1 MIQEEQRRLTAAW
14 LNIVAAGVIS
24 AGAVA
29 PIVTVLI
36 AQISGQVSW
45 AIALAAF
52 SIFCG
57 VGLHL
62 AGRAV
67 LGSSQQGGATVAG
80 SQEQSR
86 NKS

>member
-14 LNIVAAGVIS
+14 LNILAAGVIS

-29 PIVTVLI
+29 PMVTVLI
-36 AQISGQVSW
+36 AQVSGQVSW
-45 AIALAAF
+45 AIAVAAF
-52 SIFCG
+52 SIFGG

-67 LGSSQQGGATVAG
+67 LCSSKQGRATVSG
-80 SQEQSR
+80 PQEQTV
-86 NKS
+86 NKP